1 MKAGVWY
8 APNVEWAAQNGIVNG
23 TGGGKFSPGKSV
35 TREQMAVIL
44 YNYAKFTNCDL
55 TVRAGLLEQFPDG
68 NKVGRMRT
76 LAFQVEEEL
85 FQRVK
90 QYLERNGMTQRQFV
104 IGLIE
109 DELDRD
115 EELLKKQQEDAEQSE
130 EEQDEGLSEDGE
142 ATVSEDGPDVEQ
154 VDEPEETA
162 AVGDSEGSSDEPNE
176 EESEQDFTND
186 EPDYSEPEDAEG
198 PVEDGP
204 DESQELDDEDLV
216 ISEPAR
222 EFVEGELGAAVEVAP
237 THEFDEDAHLDF
249 PEPDNEEDQDYGMDM
264 GM

>member
-1 MKAGVWY
+1 MPDMKGITVRIDAALHAEIKAYLEQHEMTMGEFI
-8 APNVEWAAQNGIVNG
+8 ALAAQDELHPKIPEVEV
-23 TGGGKFSPGKSV
+23 K
-35 TREQMAVIL
+35 E
-44 YNYAKFTNCDL
+44 
-55 TVRAGLLEQFPDG
+55 
-68 NKVGRMRT
+68 VGRMRT

-237 THEFDEDAHLDF
+237 MHEFDEDGHPDF
-249 PEPDNEEDQDYGMDM
+249 PVPDNEEDQDYGMDM